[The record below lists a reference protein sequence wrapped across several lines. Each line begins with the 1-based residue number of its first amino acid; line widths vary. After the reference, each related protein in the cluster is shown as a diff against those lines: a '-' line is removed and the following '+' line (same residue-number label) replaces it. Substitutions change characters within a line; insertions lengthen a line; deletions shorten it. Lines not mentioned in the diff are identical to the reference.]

1 MLYSICQNK
10 SKPILFVIMKNLS
23 KLSLLA
29 AGAVLAALSTPATAA
44 VVGEITFAGDAT
56 ISDSQLSFANNSAII
71 STSFFSGGT
80 DTAGNPLPDLGL
92 NGPVTVSPI
101 NLAALGSTGN
111 GVPIAPT
118 SPLITNHIKFFPNNP
133 GTNGLNLTTGDN
145 RFVGGTFS
153 GRWVAN
159 VPGVGNYSFPGEV
172 SISAQGVPGNQ
183 SFSISGQANDPVNE
197 IVPEPM
203 TILGTGLALAALP
216 RLKKAHSKKKA

>member
-1 MLYSICQNK
+1 
-10 SKPILFVIMKNLS
+10 MKNLS

-29 AGAVLAALSTPATAA
+29 AGAVLAALSTPANAA
-44 VVGEITFAGDAT
+44 EVGEITFAGDAT

-92 NGPVTVSPI
+92 NGPVTVAPI
-101 NLAALGSTGN
+101 DLAALGSVGN
-111 GVPIAPT
+111 GAPIAPT
-118 SPLITNHIKFFPNNP
+118 SPLITDHIKFFPDNP
-133 GTNGLNLTTGDN
+133 GTDGINLTTGANN

-183 SFSISGQANDPVNE
+183 SFSISGQAFNPVNE